1 MQANGFR
8 MGVLAVVIVGLVSLV
23 PYVGWF
29 LIAPIVALMIGAAAG
44 RQAAA
49 ATRSGTTG
57 AGAKAGAK
65 VGVGALIG
73 SIIGVTILGL
83 VLVNIPGAPE
93 FIRSSEPHPEAR
105 IPYEWMTGLGALTGV
120 VVGFFVG
127 LFDLFLSF
135 VGGLLAAWVYDHN
148 RRVPA

>member
-1 MQANGFR
+1 MFA
-8 MGVLAVVIVGLVSLV
+8 LV
-23 PYVGWF
+23 
-29 LIAPIVALMIGAAAG
+29 IGAAAG

-49 ATRSGTTG
+49 ETRSSASV

-65 VGVGALIG
+65 VGVGALVGSMIG
-73 SIIGVTILGL
+73 IAILGL
-83 VLVNIPGAPE
+83 VLVNIPGVPE

-135 VGGLLAAWVYDHN
+135 VGGLLAAMVYDHN